1 MIMMRMTQAEAER
14 YKELDGADMTN
25 VKVVGQRKS
34 VTKPRKKYDVLNAES
49 QYTLK
54 GLDTEKIA
62 KIVGK
67 SEAAVR
73 SALRVINNGTAETV
87 FMGQYVVQRP
97 REK

>member
-1 MIMMRMTQAEAER
+1 MIMMRMTQAEAAR
-14 YKELDGADMTN
+14 YKELEGADMTN
-25 VKVVGQRKS
+25 VEVVGQRKH
-34 VTKPRKKYDVLNAES
+34 VTKPRKKYDVLDAES
-49 QYTLK
+49 QYILK

-62 KIVGK
+62 QIVGK